1 MFEKFWANLIRYY
14 TGKVHPRGLTQNQG
28 FETCKGR
35 FCLYSQAT
43 ALGRQRR
50 GRVFRLVRAASPLG
64 RGDCRRVSR
73 LVASGARFL
82 IARAGIN
89 LDFSNNLLDVNF
101 ISRRVMK
108 LMVRLFLVACL
119 S

>member
-1 MFEKFWANLIRYY
+1 MNCRGEDYERKSMFEKFWANIIRYY
-14 TGKVHPRGLTQNQG
+14 TGKVHRPGLTQNQG

-50 GRVFRLVRAASPLG
+50 GRV
-64 RGDCRRVSR
+64 SR

-82 IARAGIN
+82 IVGAGIN
-89 LDFSNNLLDVNF
+89 FDFSNNL
-101 ISRRVMK
+101 
-108 LMVRLFLVACL
+108 
-119 S
+119 